1 MYIYLY
7 KSKFNNKNIFI
18 KITETSLTKY
28 GMYIQ

>member
-7 KSKFNNKNIFI
+7 KSKLIKIYYFI